1 MLINPYL
8 IRHLF
13 TNFRA
18 ICVFPPPPIPHNTN
32 TRCVAQATEAVDSSN
47 YSESRFKASFLPVNI
62 LEGPGGFVFR
72 LGLGAVFMGVGANSI
87 LFTTIHEIELL
98 QLALRS
104 TFTHQ
109 FARLGTSPPCVA

>member
-18 ICVFPPPPIPHNTN
+18 ICVFPPPPIPNNTN
-32 TRCVAQATEAVDSSN
+32 TRCVAQATEVVDSSK
-47 YSESRFKASFLPVNI
+47 YSESRFNASFLPVNI

-72 LGLGAVFMGVGANSI
+72 LGLGTVFTGGGTNSI
-87 LFTTIHEIELL
+87 LFTTIHEIKSL
-98 QLALRS
+98 QSMLCS

-109 FARLGTSPPCVA
+109 FARLGM